1 MVSSA
6 AQPKVYSYLR
16 FSDPRQAQGNSAD
29 RQLQYAQRWAL
40 EKGFLLD
47 ASLSLR
53 DEGLSAYHQHHVKQG
68 ALGVFLRAV
77 EEGRISDGSVLVV
90 EGLDRLSRAEP
101 IQAQAQ
107 LAQIINAGI
116 TVVTASDGREYNR
129 AGLKAQPMD
138 LVYSLLVMIRAHEES
153 DTKSKRVK
161 AAIRRQCEGWIAGTY
176 RGLVRNGKDPQWL
189 ELTSEGWE
197 LIPERVAAVKR
208 ALELYSQGLGAGR
221 AANIMHEEGFR
232 LTTWG
237 ISGLQ
242 IYRMI
247 KQPALRGVKRLT
259 VDGEDYELEGYYPAI
274 LSDTEW
280 AELQHLASQR
290 FRRRGAGEIPG
301 IITGIGLSQC
311 GYCGTAIVAQNIM
324 NRRRADGS
332 ISDGHRRLHC
342 TAYSKNGGCS
352 NGASCSVAPVERAL
366 LSFCSDQINL
376 TRLMQAGD
384 AGQTVQKQLVA
395 ARAAAAKIVTQLSK
409 VTDALL
415 ADESGAAPLAF
426 IRKARELEEQQV
438 AAEKKVAQ
446 LEHEALATS
455 GVVRPAQAE
464 RWAELAAQVAEGDY
478 SAREKVRQL
487 VMDTFNRI
495 VIYMR
500 GMDTNDGD
508 GKFVDVQLFS
518 RTGQHRLLRVDRKK
532 GDWVASE
539 DWG

>member
-1 MVSSA
+1 MTTNSA
-6 AQPKVYSYLR
+6 KVFSYLR
-16 FSDPRQAQGNSAD
+16 FSDPRQANGNSMD
-29 RQLQYAQRWAL
+29 RQLAYAMAWAM
-40 EKGFLLD
+40 KNSMVLD
-47 ASLSLR
+47 ESLTLK
-53 DEGLSAYHQHHVKQG
+53 DEGLSAYHERHVKQG
-68 ALGVFLRAV
+68 ALGAFLRAID
-77 EEGRISDGSVLVV
+77 EGRIPRGSVLIV

-101 IQAQAQ
+101 LLAQAQ
-107 LAQIINAGI
+107 LAQIINGGV
-116 TVVTASDGREYNR
+116 TVVTASDNREYNR
-129 AGLKAQPMD
+129 ISLKAQPMD

-161 AAIRRQCEGWIAGTY
+161 AAIRRQCEGWMAGTY
-176 RGLVRNGKDPQWL
+176 RGLIRNGKDPQWL
-189 ELTSEGWE
+189 QLTSEGWE
-197 LIPERVAAVKR
+197 LVPERVAAVKR

-221 AANIMHEEGFR
+221 AANVMHEEGFK
-232 LTTWG
+232 LTAWG

-259 VDGEDYELEGYYPAI
+259 VDGEDYELEGYYPPI

-280 AELQHLASQR
+280 AELQHLAGQR

-301 IITGIGLSQC
+301 IITGIGLAHC
-311 GYCGTAIVAQNIM
+311 GYCGTAVVAQNIM

-342 TAYSKNGGCS
+342 TAYSKNGGCTS
-352 NGASCSVAPVERAL
+352 GASCSVAPVERAL

-395 ARAAAAKIVTQLSK
+395 ARAVVAKIVTQLSK

-426 IRKARELEEQQV
+426 VRKARELEEQQV

-446 LEHEALATS
+446 LEHEALATF

-464 RWAELAAQVAEGDY
+464 RWVELAAQVAAGDY

-500 GMDTNDGD
+500 GIDIEVGD

-518 RTGQHRLLRVDRKK
+518 RTGQHRLLRIDRKK

-539 DWG
+539 DWE